1 MSKNFREA
9 ADKVFL
15 FGFPLVVTEIS
26 HWGQDGKGF
35 VHKRDF
41 PDVKDQTIVKMNND
55 TLYSTVS
62 TQLHNTPYI
71 AHVPDIKDRYYLF
84 PILDAYTNVV
94 ESIGTR
100 TPEKSAGDYI
110 LLLEGSEIPE
120 EYKSYRPLYFK
131 NSLNSILLRIETRGK
146 SDYKYVNSLQDQFIV
161 KPVYP
166 EKLDPVPA
174 SVGAVKNYVVKLKAE
189 EFYSI
194 LASAALHNPI
204 YDKEVLDDFIRL
216 GYDHKTGTFDFT
228 GKSAEEKQDLEDS
241 VKEGIEYLKNSHY
254 SGKLKYYVKNGWF
267 TATGGLGVYGDD
279 YITRASVALSGWGAN
294 IPEDSIY
301 SSILTDSNGEKLDSD
316 KVYRFHFDAEG
327 YPHASH
333 FWSLTLYG
341 EPSFY
346 LVDNE
351 INRYVINTYDVND
364 GVVRTNPDGSLDIYI
379 SKDRPVDPGR
389 EKNWLPAPKDEKY
402 FSLVIRNYTPD
413 KFTLEGKWVPPVVE
427 VVDQD

>member
-1 MSKNFREA
+1 MSKSFRES

-26 HWGQDGKGF
+26 HWGQDGKGLI
-35 VHKRDF
+35 HKREF

-55 TLYSTVS
+55 TLYSAVS

-71 AHVPDIKDRYYLF
+71 AHVPEIKDRYYLF

-110 LLLEGSEIPE
+110 LLLEGSEIPKGYE
-120 EYKSYRPLYFK
+120 SYRPLYFK

-146 SDYKYVNSLQDQFIV
+146 SDYKYVNSLQDKFIV
-161 KPVYP
+161 KPLYP
-166 EKLDPVPA
+166 EKLDPVPEY
-174 SVGAVKNYVVKLKAE
+174 VGPTKNYVIKMRAE
-189 EFYSI
+189 EFYSV
-194 LASAALHNPI
+194 LASAALYNPI
-204 YDKEVLDDFIRL
+204 YDNEVLEDFIKL
-216 GYDHKTGTFDFT
+216 GYDPQNGTFDYQAGT
-228 GKSAEEKQDLEDS
+228 PEEKQELEAS
-241 VKEGIEYLKNSHY
+241 VTEGLENLKNSHY
-254 SGKLKYYVKNGWF
+254 RGNLKYYVENGWF
-267 TATGGLGVYGDD
+267 TATAGVGVYGDD

-294 IPEDSIY
+294 IPEDSVY
-301 SSILTDSNGEKLDSD
+301 SSALTDSKGNKLDSTKSYRLRFD
-316 KVYRFHFDAEG
+316 KDGF
-327 YPHASH
+327 PHASH

-364 GVVRTNPDGSLDIYI
+364 GVVEKNNDGSLDIYI
-379 SKDRPVDPGR
+379 SREKPVDTHR
-389 EKNWLPAPKDEKY
+389 AKNWLPAPKDEEH

-413 KFTLEGKWVPPVVE
+413 AFTLEGKWIPPIVE
-427 VVDQD
+427 EI

>member
-1 MSKNFREA
+1 MSTKFREA
-9 ADKVFL
+9 ADNVFL

-35 VHKRDF
+35 IHKREF

-55 TLYSTVS
+55 TLYSAVS
-62 TQLHNTPYI
+62 TQLYNTPYI

-100 TPEKSAGDYI
+100 TPDKSAGDYI
-110 LLLEGSEIPE
+110 LLLEGEEIPK

-146 SDYKYVNSLQDQFIV
+146 SDYKYINSLQDQFVV

-166 EKLDPVPA
+166 DKLDQVHEY
-174 SVGAVKNYVVKLKAE
+174 VGPVKNYVINLKAE
-189 EFYSI
+189 QFYSI
-194 LASAALHNPI
+194 LANAALHNPI
-204 YDKEVLDDFIRL
+204 YDKKVYEDFIRL
-216 GYDHKTGTFDFT
+216 GYNADNGTFNYQDRT
-228 GKSAEEKQDLEDS
+228 SEEKKALEDS
-241 VKEGIEYLKNSHY
+241 VKEGLENLKNSHFK
-254 SGKLKYYVKNGWF
+254 GKLKYYVENGWF
-267 TATGGLGVYGDD
+267 TAIGGVGVYGDD

-294 IPEDSIY
+294 IPEDSVY
-301 SSILTDSNGEKLDSD
+301 SSTLTDSKGVKLDSD
-316 KVYRFHFDAEG
+316 KVYNLHFDKEG
-327 YPHASH
+327 FPHASH

-341 EPSFY
+341 EPSYY

-351 INRYVINTYDVND
+351 INRYIINTYDIND
-364 GVVRTNPDGSLDIYI
+364 GVVDINEDGSLDVFI
-379 SKDRPVDPGR
+379 SKEKPKDPHR
-389 EKNWLPAPKDEKY
+389 AKNWLPAPKDEKH

-413 KFTLEGKWVPPVVE
+413 RYTLEGKWIPPVVNE
-427 VVDQD
+427 L